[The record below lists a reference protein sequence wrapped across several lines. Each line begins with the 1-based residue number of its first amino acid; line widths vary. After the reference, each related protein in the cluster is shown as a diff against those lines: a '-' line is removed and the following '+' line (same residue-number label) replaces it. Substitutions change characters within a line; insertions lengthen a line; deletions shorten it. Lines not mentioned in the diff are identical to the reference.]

1 MNRAWVTL
9 ALAGL
14 LSFYGLFQVRAFVP
28 AYTEVDPDGY
38 LVLAKRIAH
47 WRSPALPDD
56 LFLYNTHVW
65 VENAAGS
72 VVPKFAPGYPAILAL
87 VYRVFGD
94 EGMFYVSPV
103 MGGLA
108 LIGAFVLFRLWLSPV
123 SSLFAVTTLAVNGA
137 FLFYSSYLLPHAAEV
152 CVVTWGMAALWWWL
166 REPRVGRGVAAGLLL
181 GSACTIRHTGALLV
195 FAVAWALVSAGLA
208 VRRRGA
214 GGWAPLVALTLA
226 YAVFPLAML
235 VYNAVLFGSP
245 VVTGYALSD
254 EQIPLSWRRFFLPA
268 ADQRAPAFS
277 WDALAA
283 NSTNLLHGLNYE
295 LLFMVFP
302 LGLLG
307 MVFVGPPRER
317 VLRVLWWLPL
327 FVIYAAYYFSPPN
340 LAGYRFLLAVAPLF
354 VGAAYLLLER
364 VTLGGAASPVLM
376 AVVPLAV
383 AVAGFGP
390 IERTLVYGPRTSG
403 QAIAVAARRAGAALQ
418 PDAVI
423 FASPPMHQHLGTR
436 AEFRVYAT
444 PAFTADYGLQIEDE
458 SSGMQASR
466 RDRLLELYQADDTAL
481 RALQQEK
488 IRTFLEHGRQVVF
501 LVPPAEADDVQ
512 RVAVPDGYMIK
523 RVDEWEA
530 PGGGRWGLYA
540 VIPLPAPGALR
551 R

>member
-9 ALAGL
+9 ALAGIL
-14 LSFYGLFQVRAFVP
+14 AFYGLFQVRAFVP

-47 WRSPALPDD
+47 WQSPALPDD

-123 SSLFAVTTLAVNGA
+123 SSLFAIATLAVNGA

-181 GSACTIRHTGALLV
+181 GSACTIRHTGASLV

-208 VRRRGA
+208 VRRRGT
-214 GGWAPLVALTLA
+214 GGWAPLGALTLA

-254 EQIPLSWRRFFLPA
+254 EQIPLSWRQFFLPA
-268 ADQRAPAFS
+268 AGQRAPAFS

-307 MVFVGPPRER
+307 MVFVGPSRER

-327 FVIYAAYYFSPPN
+327 FVIYGAYYFSPPN

-364 VTLGGAASPVLM
+364 VTLAGAASGPSSAPSSTARAPVGRRSRS
-376 AVVPLAV
+376 P
-383 AVAGFGP
+383 
-390 IERTLVYGPRTSG
+390 
-403 QAIAVAARRAGAALQ
+403 RAGPAPRSSPMRSSSPRRRCTSISAR
-418 PDAVI
+418 ARS
-423 FASPPMHQHLGTR
+423 FACTRLRRSPPIMACRSRTR
-436 AEFRVYAT
+436 APGCKPRDVIGCWSSTRRTT
-444 PAFTADYGLQIEDE
+444 PRCAH
-458 SSGMQASR
+458 SSR
-466 RDRLLELYQADDTAL
+466 RRSAHFSST
-481 RALQQEK
+481 
-488 IRTFLEHGRQVVF
+488 
-501 LVPPAEADDVQ
+501 
-512 RVAVPDGYMIK
+512 
-523 RVDEWEA
+523 
-530 PGGGRWGLYA
+530 GGRSSSSCR
-540 VIPLPAPGALR
+540 LPR
-551 R
+551 RTTCSVSRFLTAT